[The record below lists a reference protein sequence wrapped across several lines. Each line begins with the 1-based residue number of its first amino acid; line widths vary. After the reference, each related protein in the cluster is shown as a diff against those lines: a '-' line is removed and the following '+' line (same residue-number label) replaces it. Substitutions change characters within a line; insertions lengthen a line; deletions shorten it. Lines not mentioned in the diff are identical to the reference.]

1 MPPYTRSLFLQG
13 LDEWKSFPRKFRGLS
28 PDDQAAYLR
37 QQGFGSLQDLL
48 AHLAGWW
55 EEADGIIR
63 DRIAGHTRP
72 PRNYDID
79 GFNASSMARF
89 KETPEANV
97 LAWYESQRG
106 RLEATVSGLTDEW
119 MQVPTVCDW
128 LDAVI
133 LDHLK
138 VHGLDAPRF
147 LLLDTLQREWVT
159 CLDRYNGLTAEQQ
172 QDYLAKQ
179 GYSRFRD
186 LIAHIVAWWETGIRL
201 IGSGGDEDPCEGQDV
216 DAFNA
221 AAIQRFSRQEEA
233 EVFASFDRTRLVL
246 LNLIGTVPDQ
256 ILSKANVQSWL
267 RADVI
272 DHYYEH
278 RD

>member
-1 MPPYTRSLFLQG
+1 MPPYSRSLFLQC
-13 LDEWKSFPRKFRGLS
+13 LDEWQSFPGKFRSLS

-37 QQGFGSLQDLL
+37 QQGYGSLQDVLV
-48 AHLAGWW
+48 HLAAWW

-72 PRNYDID
+72 ARSYDID
-79 GFNASSMARF
+79 GFNAASIARF

-97 LAWYESQRG
+97 LDWYESQRQ
-106 RLEATVSGLTDEW
+106 RLQATVAGLTDEW
-119 MQVPTVCDW
+119 IQVPTVGDW

-138 VHGLDAPRF
+138 VHGLGAPRF
-147 LLLDTLQREWVT
+147 LLIDTLQREWVT
-159 CLDRYNGLTAEQQ
+159 CLDHYKSLTVEQQ
-172 QDYLAKQ
+172 QVYLAKQ
-179 GYSRFRD
+179 GFSRFRD
-186 LIAHIVAWWETGIRL
+186 LIAHIVAWWESGIRL
-201 IGSGGDEDPCEGQDV
+201 IGSGGDEDPCQGQDV

-221 AAIQRFSRQEEA
+221 TAVARFAKLEESEA
-233 EVFASFDRTRLVL
+233 LASFDRTRLVL
-246 LNLIGTVPDQ
+246 LNLVGTVPDQ

-278 RD
+278 QN